1 MKQLISIL
9 FLLLLSG
16 CQIDPYTHAPT
27 WTGTDWYDAG
37 IQDAISGYALK
48 IMKRLPTTT
57 MTPTSIVRNT
67 LRVTPRGNVK
77 PASRILFMPEA

>member
-16 CQIDPYTHAPT
+16 SPT
-27 WTGTDWYDAG
+27 PMPLPGLVPTGTTP
-37 IQDAISGYALK
+37 GYKMPFRAMPLK

-57 MTPTSIVRNT
+57 MTATSIVRNT
-67 LRVTPRGNVK
+67 LRVTPRDSVK